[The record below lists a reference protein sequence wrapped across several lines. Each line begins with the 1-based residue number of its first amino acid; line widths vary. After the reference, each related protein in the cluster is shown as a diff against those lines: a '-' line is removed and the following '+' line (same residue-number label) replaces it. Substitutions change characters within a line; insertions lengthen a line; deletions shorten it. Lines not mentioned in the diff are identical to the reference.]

1 MSHKFVLF
9 LALCLSPLLISA
21 QNTADY
27 PQDYLSP
34 AFHAGRREAFK
45 AAMSDKGVALFFASQ
60 VRVRNDDV
68 DYQYA
73 QNKNFY
79 YFTGLHEPNAVLVMF
94 KRPVTLLNKTGTEFI
109 FVQKRD
115 PFKEMWTGKILGE
128 AGVKES
134 YQIQHVFAN
143 DLFTANTLDLATV
156 DSVYSLYRNEAIF
169 TKYKRRLDPL
179 ARMATVLDSNVIA
192 LNKPLAMRSTLQTLS
207 SLRGI
212 KQPEEI
218 AIMRKASQ
226 ISSLGHREVMKA
238 IHPGMKEYQAQAIM
252 EYHFKASGSEY
263 PGYPSIVGA
272 SENSCVLHYTTN
284 LKQVNAG
291 DLLLSDCAAEYHGYT
306 ADVTRTIPANGRF
319 SPEQKLI
326 YDLVLKAQDAGI
338 QMCKTGIPHD
348 RVDAAAREVIYTG
361 LVHLKIV
368 ANKQEARQY
377 FPHGTSH
384 HVGLDV
390 HDLGPRTLVP
400 GVIVT
405 VEPGIYIPAGSK
417 CDKKWW
423 NIGVRI
429 EDDILITETGNENLS
444 AGSPRSTAE
453 IEKLIKERSRFD

>member
-79 YFTGLHEPNAVLVMF
+79 YFTGLQEPNAVLVMF
-94 KRPVTLLNKTGTEFI
+94 KRPVTLLNQTGTEFI

-128 AGVKES
+128 AGVKMK

-143 DLFTANTLDLATV
+143 DEFTPNTLDLSTV
-156 DSVYSLYRNEAIF
+156 DSVYSLYRDEAIF

-179 ARMATVLDSNVIA
+179 ARMANVVDSSLVSMK
-192 LNKPLAMRSTLQTLS
+192 KPLASRSTIQILS
-207 SLRGI
+207 SLRGV

-218 AIMRKASQ
+218 VLMRKASQ

-361 LVHLKIV
+361 LVDLKIV

-390 HDLGPRTLVP
+390 HDLGPRTLAP

>member
-1 MSHKFVLF
+1 MLKNCLIILAVWLAPWVAMSQQ
-9 LALCLSPLLISA
+9 S
-21 QNTADY
+21 ADY

-45 AAMSDKGVALFFASQ
+45 KSMSDKGVAVFFASQ

-68 DYQYA
+68 DFQYA

-79 YFTGLHEPNAVLVMF
+79 YFTGLQEPNAVLVMF
-94 KRPVTLLNKTGTEFI
+94 KHPVTLLNQTGTEFI

-115 PFKEMWTGKILGE
+115 PLKEMWTGKILGE
-128 AGVKES
+128 AGVKAT
-134 YQIQHVFAN
+134 YQLQHVFAN
-143 DLFTANTLDLATV
+143 DQFTVNTLDLSTV

-179 ARMATVLDSNVIA
+179 ARMATILDSNIVS
-192 LNKPLAMRSTLQTLS
+192 LNKPLAMRSTLNMLS

-218 AIMRKASQ
+218 AMMRKATT
-226 ISSLGHREVMKA
+226 ISSMGHREVMKA

-252 EYHFKASGSEY
+252 EYQFKASGSEY

-272 SENSCVLHYTTN
+272 AENACVLHYTTN

-338 QMCKTGIPHD
+338 QMCKKGVAHD
-348 RVDAAAREVIYTG
+348 RVDAAAREVIYAG
-361 LVHLKIV
+361 LVDLGIV
-368 ANKQEARQY
+368 ASKQEARQY

-390 HDLGPRTLVP
+390 HDLGPRTLAP

-444 AGSPRSTAE
+444 AGSPRTTAE
-453 IEKLIKERSRFD
+453 IEKLIKERSKFE